1 MEDITYHRVTEN
13 DIQILVETRVRFLL
27 ELFGEQSPERI
38 EELENSLNSYFTQ
51 SIKNEQYICFLA
63 RHDNVF
69 VGVGGML
76 IREQPGNF
84 KNPIGKVGYIM
95 NMYTTHSYRRKGI
108 CSAILERLESAGR
121 EKGISA
127 FELHATKEGEPV
139 YVQHDFKIHSEPT
152 YRKYVTALPPSK

>member
-13 DIQILVETRVRFLL
+13 EIQVLVDTRVVFLI
-27 ELFGEQSPERI
+27 ELLGEQSAEKI
-38 EELENSLNSYFTQ
+38 GELKTNLNSYFTR
-51 SIKNEQYICFLA
+51 SIKNEQYICYLA
-63 RHDNVF
+63 KHGNSF

-95 NMYTTHSYRRKGI
+95 NMYTTPSYRRKGI
-108 CSAILERLESAGR
+108 CSTILERLEKAGK
-121 EKGISA
+121 EKGIFA

-139 YVQHDFKIHSEPT
+139 YLQHDFKIHSEPT
-152 YRKYVTALPPSK
+152 YRKYATTSAPLL